1 MPCIFRGRM
10 DSTLSSGSS
19 ELRRRFVRS
28 SPLTRDALEF
38 ADERH
43 AGQRRETDGA
53 PFMAHPLEVACL
65 LHEAGYSDE
74 VVAAGVLHDVLENSD
89 TGAPEIED
97 RFGPNV
103 AELVTALTE
112 DPTIEDEAERKK
124 ALRRQVARAGECAA
138 AIFAADKVS
147 KARELRL
154 LASRG
159 ELGPRARVKIEHY
172 RESLGMLA
180 PIIPGHDLL
189 VQLQM
194 ELDALAATPVAG
206 V

>member
-1 MPCIFRGRM
+1 M
-10 DSTLSSGSS
+10 DVQMQRARTAFV
-19 ELRRRFVRS
+19 RRFPR
-28 SPLTRDALEF
+28 TRAALAF

-43 AGQRRETDGA
+43 AGQRRKTDGA
-53 PFMAHPLEVACL
+53 PFMMHPVEVACL
-65 LHEAGYSDE
+65 LQEAGHADH
-74 VVAAGVLHDVLENSD
+74 VVAAGVLHDVLED
-89 TGAPEIED
+89 TDAERGELEE
-97 RFGPNV
+97 RFGPAV
-103 AELVTALTE
+103 AALVSALTD
-112 DPTIEDEAERKK
+112 DPTIRDEVERKA
-124 ALRRQVARAGECAA
+124 ALRLQVAEAGRDAA

-159 ELGPRARVKIEHY
+159 ELGPRARMKIEHY

-180 PIIPGHDLL
+180 PIIPGHDLV

-194 ELDALAATPVAG
+194 ELDAIAAMPVSG